1 MQQYL
6 PTDVG
11 SIRTLP
17 QVKLLLLSLFT
28 QIEYQLP
35 NMVMGILLR
44 ENIRQAVQVGISANQ
59 ILQVPPPTCGGLIGD
74 NALRSPCVSCC
85 ASCVLRSFSRRTR
98 IHR

>member
-1 MQQYL
+1 
-6 PTDVG
+6 
-11 SIRTLP
+11 
-17 QVKLLLLSLFT
+17 VKLLLLSLFT

-59 ILQVPPPTCGGLIGD
+59 ILQVRLPACGGISFSTMPS
-74 NALRSPCVSCC
+74 AHRVCVCVVCCTLRV
-85 ASCVLRSFSRRTR
+85 ARRVLRSFSRRTR